1 MGPKRRRPSQATDDR
16 SETSDTSPNTTP
28 QMKRRKKSVQYDP
41 VGYFCTGKQTYI
53 SCCTTIYARG
63 ELLIIYLGKLENL
76 VCI

>member
-41 VGYFCTGKQTYI
+41 VGYFCTGQQTYNNI
-53 SCCTTIYARG
+53 FPVVQQSMPGVNC
-63 ELLIIYLGKLENL
+63 
-76 VCI
+76 